1 MIIHIPIELGEHED
15 CLVGP
20 GHPTQPCGLLFG
32 GAKKNSAA
40 GSTNH
45 LGSYM
50 AQSRNSGKHCVNSSL
65 PKASHVR
72 SVIYII

>member
-1 MIIHIPIELGEHED
+1 MIIHVPIELGENED

-50 AQSRNSGKHCVNSSL
+50 AQSGKIRTSL

-72 SVIYII
+72 SVI